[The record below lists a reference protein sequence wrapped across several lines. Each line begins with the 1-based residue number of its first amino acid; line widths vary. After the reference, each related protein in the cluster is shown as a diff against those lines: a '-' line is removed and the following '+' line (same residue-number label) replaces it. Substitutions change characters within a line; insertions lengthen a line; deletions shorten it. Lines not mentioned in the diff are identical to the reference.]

1 MWCLDFA
8 RHERDGV
15 KPGFNQVCAI
25 VLAMELYFL
34 IAGQALCL
42 FSLWAIARYD
52 WVRLTRA
59 SRRIG
64 AVVTGHRSS
73 WSDGSKSFAAIY
85 RFTLGGAEHDV
96 TDAVYGSSPKPP
108 VGTRVEL
115 AYPEGR
121 PDLARPPR
129 PLLWLSIYGLLV
141 GLDVVLLAKM
151 MRWIGG

>member
-1 MWCLDFA
+1 
-8 RHERDGV
+8 
-15 KPGFNQVCAI
+15 
-25 VLAMELYFL
+25 MELYFL

-52 WVRLTRA
+52 WVRLTRP
-59 SRRIG
+59 SRRIR

-85 RFTLGGAEHDV
+85 RYALGGAEHEV

-108 VGTRVEL
+108 IGTTVEL
-115 AYPEGR
+115 AYPEDR

-129 PLLWLSIYGLLV
+129 LLMWLSVYGLLA
-141 GLDVVLLAKM
+141 GLEAVLLAKM
-151 MRWIGG
+151 MGWIGG